1 MRFLG
6 IPILLWFTGALGLA
20 MAVPCIFALV
30 EADWRAAR
38 MFLYSGLFTL
48 AVCAIVA
55 AAARRDART
64 EVAPRGELLTY
75 AGCFS
80 VSPLLAC
87 LPFLLLEPTLGLQ
100 GAYFEAVS
108 SLTTTGATLLPWP
121 EQSAPSLHLWR
132 AMLGWIGGLATL
144 TAAAA
149 VLAPR
154 GLLDMPD
161 GPGANAAPDA
171 DDPGVAISV
180 DRVLT
185 LDPGGART
193 WRALGSIF
201 PIYLGLTALLTVLLA
216 AAGGDTFTALCH
228 AMGVLSTSGISPSSE
243 GLAVH
248 GNRLAEFAA
257 VAFMVLAASRLPWL
271 PRLRVSRLPQMVR
284 TDPELRLLALTVLVA
299 SAWLFGRHWLG
310 ALTLTENTDGPGA
323 FLAALWG
330 TVATVTSFA
339 TTTGYVSM
347 DWESAQNWS
356 GLSNPTL
363 MLLGLAALGGGVAS
377 TAGGIKLFRAYAL
390 FQHGIRELGHLS
402 HPRVVDRPR
411 RPGGRLDRAAVVN
424 AWVFTMLFMAAMSV
438 TLLALTLTGM
448 QFDRALIGAISALA
462 NTGPAF
468 PLVEQDPAA
477 YTKLSAT
484 ARMLLCGAMILGRIE
499 VLAVVGLLNPR
510 WWRR

>member
-20 MAVPCIFALV
+20 MAVPCIFALA

-38 MFLYSGLFTL
+38 MFLYAALFTM
-48 AVCAIVA
+48 AVCAIFA
-55 AAARRDART
+55 AASRRDTRT

-75 AGCFS
+75 AGCFA
-80 VSPLLAC
+80 VAPMLASI
-87 LPFLLLEPTLGLQ
+87 PFFLLEPTLGAL

-108 SLTTTGATLLPWP
+108 SLTTTGATLLPRP
-121 EQSAPSLHLWR
+121 EASAPSLHLWR
-132 AMLGWIGGLATL
+132 AMLGWIGGLTTL

-149 VLAPR
+149 VLGPR
-154 GLLDMPD
+154 GLLDVPD
-161 GPGANAAPDA
+161 GPGARAATEDEGA
-171 DDPGVAISV
+171 SSV

-185 LDPGGART
+185 LGPGGART
-193 WRALGSIF
+193 WRALGGIF
-201 PIYLGLTALLTVLLA
+201 PLYLGLTALLTVLLA

-248 GNRLAEFAA
+248 GNRLAEAAA
-257 VAFMVLAASRLPWL
+257 VVFMVLAASRLPWRPRQRL
-271 PRLRVSRLPQMVR
+271 ARLREAVSR
-284 TDPELRLLALTVLVA
+284 DPELRLLALTVLIA
-299 SAWLFGRHWLG
+299 STWLFGRHWLG
-310 ALTLTENTDGPGA
+310 ALTLTEKTDGWGA
-323 FLAALWG
+323 FFAALWG

-347 DWESAQNWS
+347 DWASAQNWS

-377 TAGGIKLFRAYAL
+377 TAGGIKLFRAFAL
-390 FQHGIRELGHLS
+390 FQHGIRDLGHLS
-402 HPRVVDRPR
+402 HPRVIDRPR
-411 RPGGRLDRAAVVN
+411 RPGGRLDRAAVTN
-424 AWVFTMLFMAAMSV
+424 AWVFTMLFLAALSV
-438 TLLALTLTGM
+438 TLLALTLSGM

-477 YTKLSAT
+477 YAKLSTT
-484 ARMLLCGAMILGRIE
+484 ARMLLCAAMVLGRIE
-499 VLAVVGLLNPR
+499 VLAVVALLNPS

>member
-20 MAVPCIFALV
+20 MAAPCILALA

-38 MFLYSGLFTL
+38 MFLYSGVFTL
-48 AVCAIVA
+48 AVCAIIA

-75 AGCFS
+75 AGCFAAA
-80 VSPLLAC
+80 PLLAGI
-87 LPFLLLEPTLGLQ
+87 PFLLLEPTLGAQ

-108 SLTTTGATLLPWP
+108 SLTTTGATLLPRP
-121 EQSAPSLHLWR
+121 EASSQALHLWR
-132 AMLGWIGGLATL
+132 AMLGWIGGLTTL
-144 TAAAA
+144 VAAAA
-149 VLAPR
+149 VLGPR
-154 GLLDMPD
+154 GLLPLPD
-161 GPGANAAPDA
+161 GPGAQDA
-171 DDPGVAISV
+171 DDARARDTV
-180 DRVLT
+180 DRVLK
-185 LDPGGART
+185 LGPGGGRT

-201 PIYLGLTALLTVLLA
+201 PLYLGLTALLTVLLA

-228 AMGVLSTSGISPSSE
+228 AMGVLSTSGITPSSQ

-248 GNRLAEFAA
+248 GNRLAEAAA
-257 VAFMVLAASRLPWL
+257 VIFMVLAASRLPWRPRQRL
-271 PRLRVSRLPQMVR
+271 ARLRVLAAQ
-284 TDPELRLLALTVLVA
+284 DPELRLLGLTVLIA
-299 SAWLFGRHWLG
+299 TIWLFGRHWLG
-310 ALTLTENTDGPGA
+310 ALTLSEKSDGWGSL
-323 FLAALWG
+323 LAALWG

-347 DWESAQNWS
+347 DWDSAQNWS
-356 GLSNPTL
+356 GLSSPAL

-377 TAGGIKLFRAYAL
+377 TAGGIKLFRAFAL
-390 FQHGIRELGHLS
+390 FQHGTRELEHLS
-402 HPRVVDRPR
+402 LPRVIDRPR

-448 QFDRALIGAISALA
+448 TFERALIGSISALA

-477 YTKLSAT
+477 YAKLSAT
-484 ARMLLCGAMILGRIE
+484 ARMLLCAAMVLGRIE
-499 VLAVVGLLNPR
+499 VLAVVALLNPR